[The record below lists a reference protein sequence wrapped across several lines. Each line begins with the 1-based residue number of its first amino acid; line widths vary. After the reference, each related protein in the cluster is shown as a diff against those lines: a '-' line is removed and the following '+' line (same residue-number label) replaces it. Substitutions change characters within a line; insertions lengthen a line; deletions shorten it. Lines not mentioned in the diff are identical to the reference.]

1 MLFERGR
8 AYNPGL
14 RAQGGGKGLMSTN
27 AGGVRSMLTRMQ
39 IQGFLVSGARL
50 YYRGPEVYLYGYKYS
65 TLGGGF
71 TATLSFRQPAHI

>member
-1 MLFERGR
+1 MG
-8 AYNPGL
+8 P
-14 RAQGGGKGLMSTN
+14 GGGEGALMSTN

-39 IQGFLVSGARL
+39 IQDFLVSGARL

>member
-1 MLFERGR
+1 
-8 AYNPGL
+8 
-14 RAQGGGKGLMSTN
+14 MSTD

-71 TATLSFRQPAHI
+71 TATLSFRQPAHT

>member
-1 MLFERGR
+1 
-8 AYNPGL
+8 
-14 RAQGGGKGLMSTN
+14 MSTN

-71 TATLSFRQPAHI
+71 TATLSFSATCTYLRNSPFLYCVVLSPEFTP

>member
-1 MLFERGR
+1 
-8 AYNPGL
+8 
-14 RAQGGGKGLMSTN
+14 MSTD

-39 IQGFLVSGARL
+39 IQDFLVSGARL

-71 TATLSFRQPAHI
+71 TATLSFRQPAHIYVTLRSCIALFSLPSLHRR